1 MPSIKIIV
9 PHAHG
14 QQHASDL
21 LQGFM
26 TQMKAQYKDQVSD
39 LQETWQENRLDYSFR
54 TFGLTV
60 RGAVEVHEQQVSLN
74 ADLPF
79 AAMMFKGKIEQEIR
93 SSLERVL
100 G

>member
-1 MPSIKIIV
+1 MPSIKINV

-14 QQHASDL
+14 QQQASERL
-21 LQGFM
+21 LGFM
-26 TQMKAQYKDQVSD
+26 TQMKHQYKDQVSD
-39 LQETWQENRLDYSFR
+39 LQETWEENRLNYSFR
-54 TFGLTV
+54 TFGMTV
-60 RGAVEVHEQQVSLN
+60 RGAVEVQEQHVSLH

-93 SSLERVL
+93 GTLERVL